1 MSGVNIFGEPLQLNE
16 NLTPQRG
23 PAGVGFRY
31 LDAIGNFDINKKRL
45 ANVASPIDHYDAIN
59 KEYSDN
65 YMNEIKALISD
76 VEREQN
82 YYIGLL
88 NNVKIDYNDFKKSYQ
103 VDQNKLNSKIKSID
117 EFLERIYQEYI
128 VLNTKYNELDQKVT
142 LVRDSFER
150 LAGEASEFV
159 TQDHLNSIMT
169 ERTRI
174 NDLYLNNLK
183 TELSSQ
189 TAKVNDDLSKVL
201 NEIID
206 ELANSTMPK
215 ASGEGE
221 RGNNVNTNNNSDRN
235 IGSVSNRRKVNLDI
249 DTNSG
254 NINILQND
262 IQELKS
268 EILKKNDMI
277 NSMKRELSNINK
289 RLEDDEKIDEISEG
303 IVENALAEE
312 KEKGIDTVN

>member
-1 MSGVNIFGEPLQLNE
+1 M
-16 NLTPQRG
+16 
-23 PAGVGFRY
+23 
-31 LDAIGNFDINKKRL
+31 
-45 ANVASPIDHYDAIN
+45 
-59 KEYSDN
+59 
-65 YMNEIKALISD
+65 
-76 VEREQN
+76 
-82 YYIGLL
+82 
-88 NNVKIDYNDFKKSYQ
+88 
-103 VDQNKLNSKIKSID
+103 
-117 EFLERIYQEYI
+117 
-128 VLNTKYNELDQKVT
+128 NTKYNELDQKVT
-142 LVRDSFER
+142 IVRDSFER

-221 RGNNVNTNNNSDRN
+221 RGDNVNTNNNSDRN
-235 IGSVSNRRKVNLDI
+235 VGSVSNRRKVNLDI

-262 IQELKS
+262 IQEL
-268 EILKKNDMI
+268 
-277 NSMKRELSNINK
+277 
-289 RLEDDEKIDEISEG
+289 EG
-303 IVENALAEE
+303 
-312 KEKGIDTVN
+312 K

>member
-1 MSGVNIFGEPLQLNE
+1 MSGVNIFGEPLQLNK

-45 ANVASPIDHYDAIN
+45 ANVASPIEHYDAIN

-76 VEREQN
+76 VERKQN
-82 YYIGLL
+82 NYIGLL

-103 VDQNKLNSKIKSID
+103 EDQNELNSKIKSID
-117 EFLERIYQEYI
+117 EFLERIYQECI
-128 VLNTKYNELDQKVT
+128 VLNTNSNELDQKVT

-159 TQDHLNSIMT
+159 TKDHLNSIMT

-235 IGSVSNRRKVNLDI
+235 VGSVSNRRKVNLDI

-268 EILKKNDMI
+268 EILKKMTLLI
-277 NSMKRELSNINK
+277 
-289 RLEDDEKIDEISEG
+289 
-303 IVENALAEE
+303 A
-312 KEKGIDTVN
+312 

>member
-76 VEREQN
+76 VERKQN

-88 NNVKIDYNDFKKSYQ
+88 NNVKIDYNDFEKSYEEE
-103 VDQNKLNSKIKSID
+103 QNELNSKIRSID

-128 VLNTKYNELDQKVT
+128 VLNTKYDELDQKVT
-142 LVRDSFER
+142 IVRDSFER

-221 RGNNVNTNNNSDRN
+221 RGGNVNTNNNSDRN
-235 IGSVSNRRKVNLDI
+235 VGSVSNRRKVNLDI

-268 EILKKNDMI
+268 EFLKKNDMI

-289 RLEDDEKIDEISEG
+289 RLEDEEKIDEISEG
-303 IVENALAEE
+303 IVENALAKEN
-312 KEKGIDTVN
+312 EKGIDKVN

>member
-1 MSGVNIFGEPLQLNE
+1 MSGVNIFGEPLQLNK
-16 NLTPQRG
+16 NLKPQRG

-76 VEREQN
+76 VERKQN

-103 VDQNKLNSKIKSID
+103 VDQNELNSKIKSID
-117 EFLERIYQEYI
+117 EFLERICQEYI

-142 LVRDSFER
+142 IVRESFER

-201 NEIID
+201 NEIIE

-235 IGSVSNRRKVNLDI
+235 VGSVSNRRKVNLDI

-277 NSMKRELSNINK
+277 NSMKRELYFINK
-289 RLEDDEKIDEISEG
+289 RLEDEEKIDEISEG